1 MAKHGKKYLE
11 ALKLVELEKLYEPQE
26 AISLLKKMNYVKFD
40 STLEVHMKLGVDPRH
55 ADQMVRGVAM
65 LPAGTG
71 KEVKVLVFAQGE
83 KANEAEAAG
92 ADFVG
97 LDDLI
102 KQIEADWLG
111 FDVAIATPDV
121 MGKVGRLGKKLG
133 PRGLMPS
140 PKAGT
145 ITFDIART
153 VQDVKAGRVE
163 FKVDKTALLH
173 IPAGKMSFS
182 EDALMSNLTSVMDS
196 VMRAKP
202 SGAKGIYVKS
212 VVISSTMSPSLHL
225 DVATATALSLLL
237 KLRVTRRGLKSPG
250 PRVPGA
256 NDRQRQ
262 MNSPWSSVQNRRP
275 FFILEGSF
283 YKPTPSERRN
293 ARCLHRPNQ
302 TKSLN

>member
-1 MAKHGKKYLE
+1 MPQHGKKYLE
-11 ALKLVELEKLYEPQE
+11 ALKLVESEKLYQPQE
-26 AISLLKKMNYVKFD
+26 AVSLLKKMNYVKFD
-40 STLEVHMKLGVDPRH
+40 PTIEVHMKLGVDPRH

-71 KEVKVLVFAQGE
+71 KEMKVLVFAQGE

-145 ITFDIART
+145 ITFDLAKTI
-153 VQDVKAGRVE
+153 QEVKAGRVE

-173 IPAGKMSFS
+173 IPAGKLSFS
-182 EDALMSNLTSVMDS
+182 EDALMANLTSVIDA
-196 VMRAKP
+196 VVRARP
-202 SGAKGIYVKS
+202 TGAKGAYVKS
-212 VVISSTMSPSLHL
+212 VVLSSTMSPSVRL
-225 DVATATALSLLL
+225 DVASALAL
-237 KLRVTRRGLKSPG
+237 KP
-250 PRVPGA
+250 
-256 NDRQRQ
+256 
-262 MNSPWSSVQNRRP
+262 
-275 FFILEGSF
+275 
-283 YKPTPSERRN
+283 
-293 ARCLHRPNQ
+293 
-302 TKSLN
+302 

>member
-1 MAKHGKKYLE
+1 MTTQSHGKKYLE
-11 ALKLVELEKLYEPQE
+11 AAKLINSEKLYEPQE
-26 AISLLKKMNYVKFD
+26 AVSLLKKMNYVKFD
-40 STLEVHMKLGVDPRH
+40 PTLEIHMKLGVDPRH

-83 KANEAEAAG
+83 KIAEAESAG

-102 KQIEADWLG
+102 KQIEGDWLG

-145 ITFDIART
+145 ITFDLART
-153 VQDVKAGRVE
+153 IRDVKAGRVE

-173 IPAGKMSFS
+173 VPAGKISFS
-182 EDALMSNLTSVMDS
+182 EDALLSNIASVVDA
-196 VMRAKP
+196 VVRARP
-202 SGAKGIYVKS
+202 SGAKGIYMKS
-212 VVISSTMSPSLHL
+212 IVLSSTMSPSIRL
-225 DVATATALSLLL
+225 DVSAATAL
-237 KLRVTRRGLKSPG
+237 
-250 PRVPGA
+250 
-256 NDRQRQ
+256 
-262 MNSPWSSVQNRRP
+262 
-275 FFILEGSF
+275 
-283 YKPTPSERRN
+283 KPN
-293 ARCLHRPNQ
+293 A
-302 TKSLN
+302 

>member
-1 MAKHGKKYLE
+1 MSNQHGKKYRE
-11 ALKLVELEKLYEPQE
+11 AAKLVEDSKLYQPQE

-40 STLEVHMKLGVDPRH
+40 PTLEVHMKLGVDPRH

-83 KANEAEAAG
+83 KVAEAVAAG

-102 KQIEADWLG
+102 KQIEGDWLG

-145 ITFDIART
+145 ITFDLAKTIR
-153 VQDVKAGRVE
+153 DVKAGRVE
-163 FKVDKTALLH
+163 FKIDKTALLH
-173 IPAGKMSFS
+173 IPAGKLSFS
-182 EDALMSNLTSVMDS
+182 DEALMANLTSVVDA
-196 VMRAKP
+196 VVRARP
-202 SGAKGIYVKS
+202 SGAKGTYVKS
-212 VVISSTMSPSLHL
+212 VVLSSTMSPSVRL
-225 DVATATALSLLL
+225 DVPAALAL
-237 KLRVTRRGLKSPG
+237 KP
-250 PRVPGA
+250 
-256 NDRQRQ
+256 
-262 MNSPWSSVQNRRP
+262 
-275 FFILEGSF
+275 
-283 YKPTPSERRN
+283 
-293 ARCLHRPNQ
+293 
-302 TKSLN
+302 

>member
-1 MAKHGKKYLE
+1 MAIKKHGKKYLE
-11 ALKLVELEKLYEPQE
+11 VSKLLEAEKLYEPKE
-26 AISLLKKMNYVKFD
+26 AVTLLKKLNYVKFD
-40 STLEVHMKLGVDPRH
+40 PTVEVHMKLGVDPRH

-83 KANEAEAAG
+83 KVNEAETAG

-102 KQIEADWLG
+102 KQIEGDWLG

-145 ITFDIART
+145 ITFDLAKTIRE
-153 VQDVKAGRVE
+153 VKAGRVE

-173 IPAGKMSFS
+173 IPAGKLSFS
-182 EDALMSNLTSVMDS
+182 EDALMSNITSVIDA
-196 VMRAKP
+196 VVRARP
-202 SGAKGIYVKS
+202 SGAKGTYVKS
-212 VVISSTMSPSLHL
+212 VVLTSTMSPSIRL
-225 DVATATALSLLL
+225 DIPTALAL
-237 KLRVTRRGLKSPG
+237 KP
-250 PRVPGA
+250 
-256 NDRQRQ
+256 
-262 MNSPWSSVQNRRP
+262 
-275 FFILEGSF
+275 
-283 YKPTPSERRN
+283 
-293 ARCLHRPNQ
+293 
-302 TKSLN
+302 

>member
-1 MAKHGKKYLE
+1 MATHGKKYLE
-11 ALKLVELEKLYEPQE
+11 ALKLVELEKLYQPEE
-26 AISLLKKMNYVKFD
+26 AVSLLKKMNYVKFD
-40 STLEVHMKLGVDPRH
+40 ATLEIHMKLGVDPRH

-71 KEVKVLVFAQGE
+71 KEIKVLVFAQGE
-83 KANEAEAAG
+83 KANEAERAG

-111 FDVAIATPDV
+111 FDVAVATPDV

-145 ITFDIART
+145 ITFDIAKT

-182 EDALMSNLTSVMDS
+182 EEALMSNLTSVMDA
-196 VMRAKP
+196 VNRAKP
-202 SGAKGIYVKS
+202 SGAKGTYVKS
-212 VVISSTMSPSLHL
+212 VVISSTMSPSVHL
-225 DVATATALSLLL
+225 DVASAMAL
-237 KLRVTRRGLKSPG
+237 
-250 PRVPGA
+250 
-256 NDRQRQ
+256 
-262 MNSPWSSVQNRRP
+262 
-275 FFILEGSF
+275 
-283 YKPTPSERRN
+283 KPV
-293 ARCLHRPNQ
+293 
-302 TKSLN
+302 

>member
-1 MAKHGKKYLE
+1 MPKHGKKYLE
-11 ALKLVELEKLYEPQE
+11 ALKLVDSDKLYQPQE
-26 AISLLKKMNYVKFD
+26 AVLLLKKMNYVKFD
-40 STLEVHMKLGVDPRH
+40 PTVEVHMRLGVDPRH

-71 KEVKVLVFAQGE
+71 KEMKVLVFAQGE

-145 ITFDIART
+145 ITFDLAKTI
-153 VQDVKAGRVE
+153 QEVKAGRVE
-163 FKVDKTALLH
+163 FKIDKTALLH
-173 IPAGKMSFS
+173 IPTGKLSFS
-182 EDALMSNLTSVMDS
+182 EEALMANLTSVFDA
-196 VMRAKP
+196 VVRARP
-202 SGAKGIYVKS
+202 SGAKGTYIRS
-212 VVISSTMSPSLHL
+212 VVLSSTMSPSLHL
-225 DVATATALSLLL
+225 DIASALAL
-237 KLRVTRRGLKSPG
+237 KP
-250 PRVPGA
+250 
-256 NDRQRQ
+256 
-262 MNSPWSSVQNRRP
+262 
-275 FFILEGSF
+275 
-283 YKPTPSERRN
+283 
-293 ARCLHRPNQ
+293 
-302 TKSLN
+302 

>member
-1 MAKHGKKYLE
+1 LPEVTEVSYHKEGVKIMPKHGKKYLE
-11 ALKLVELEKLYEPQE
+11 AQKLVEDGKLYQPQE
-26 AISLLKKMNYVKFD
+26 AVSLLKRISYVNFD
-40 STLEVHMKLGVDPRH
+40 PTVEVHMKLGVDPRH

-102 KQIEADWLG
+102 KQIEGGWLD

-145 ITFDIART
+145 ITFDLART
-153 VQDVKAGRVE
+153 IQDVKAGRVE
-163 FKVDKTALLH
+163 FRVDKTALLH
-173 IPAGKMSFS
+173 IPAGKLSFS
-182 EDALMSNLTSVMDS
+182 DDALMANLASVVDA
-196 VMRAKP
+196 VVRARP
-202 SGAKGIYVKS
+202 TGSKGTYVKS
-212 VVISSTMSPSLHL
+212 VVLSSTMSPSVRL
-225 DVATATALSLLL
+225 DTAAATAL
-237 KLRVTRRGLKSPG
+237 
-250 PRVPGA
+250 
-256 NDRQRQ
+256 
-262 MNSPWSSVQNRRP
+262 
-275 FFILEGSF
+275 
-283 YKPTPSERRN
+283 KP
-293 ARCLHRPNQ
+293 
-302 TKSLN
+302 

>member
-11 ALKLVELEKLYEPQE
+11 AEKLVEPGKLYQPQE

-40 STLEVHMKLGVDPRH
+40 STVEVHMKLGVDPRH
-55 ADQMVRGVAM
+55 ADQMVRGIAM

-71 KEVKVLVFAQGE
+71 KDVKVLVFAQGE

-163 FKVDKTALLH
+163 FRVDKTALLS

-225 DVATATALSLLL
+225 DVATATAL
-237 KLRVTRRGLKSPG
+237 K
-250 PRVPGA
+250 PR
-256 NDRQRQ
+256 
-262 MNSPWSSVQNRRP
+262 
-275 FFILEGSF
+275 
-283 YKPTPSERRN
+283 
-293 ARCLHRPNQ
+293 
-302 TKSLN
+302 

>member
-1 MAKHGKKYLE
+1 MPQHGKKYLE
-11 ALKLVELEKLYEPQE
+11 ALKLVEEDKLYQPQE
-26 AISLLKKMNYVKFD
+26 AVSLLKKINYVKFD
-40 STLEVHMKLGVDPRH
+40 PTIEVHMKLGVDPRH

-102 KQIEADWLG
+102 KQIEGDWLG

-145 ITFDIART
+145 ITFDLAKTI
-153 VQDVKAGRVE
+153 QEVKAGRVE

-173 IPAGKMSFS
+173 IPAGKLSFS
-182 EDALMSNLTSVMDS
+182 EDALMANISSVVDA
-196 VMRAKP
+196 VMRARP
-202 SGAKGIYVKS
+202 TGAKGTYVKS
-212 VVISSTMSPSLHL
+212 VVLSSTMSPSIRL
-225 DVATATALSLLL
+225 DVATAMAL
-237 KLRVTRRGLKSPG
+237 
-250 PRVPGA
+250 
-256 NDRQRQ
+256 
-262 MNSPWSSVQNRRP
+262 
-275 FFILEGSF
+275 
-283 YKPTPSERRN
+283 KP
-293 ARCLHRPNQ
+293 
-302 TKSLN
+302 